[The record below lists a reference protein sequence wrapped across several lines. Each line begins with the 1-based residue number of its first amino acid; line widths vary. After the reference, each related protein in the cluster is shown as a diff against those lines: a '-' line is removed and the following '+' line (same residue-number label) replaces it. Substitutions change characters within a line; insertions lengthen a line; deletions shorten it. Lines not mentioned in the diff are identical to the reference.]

1 LTFQNH
7 TNRPL
12 TDFGGKTSI
21 FSHPV
26 YLFLREFSLQDFRG
40 GSDQLDG
47 RLRRLKL
54 GSRTNLIRGL
64 ATND

>member
-1 LTFQNH
+1 MRLIKLSEVMLRTGFK
-7 TNRPL
+7 
-12 TDFGGKTSI
+12 KTQST
-21 FSHPV
+21 HG
-26 YLFLREFSLQDFRG
+26 LRRARFHSQLKLV
-40 GSDQLDG
+40 DQLDG

>member
-1 LTFQNH
+1 MRLIKLSEVMLRTGFK
-7 TNRPL
+7 
-12 TDFGGKTSI
+12 KTAIYSW
-21 FSHPV
+21 V
-26 YLFLREFSLQDFRG
+26 KT
-40 GSDQLDG
+40 GSFHSQLKLVDQLDG